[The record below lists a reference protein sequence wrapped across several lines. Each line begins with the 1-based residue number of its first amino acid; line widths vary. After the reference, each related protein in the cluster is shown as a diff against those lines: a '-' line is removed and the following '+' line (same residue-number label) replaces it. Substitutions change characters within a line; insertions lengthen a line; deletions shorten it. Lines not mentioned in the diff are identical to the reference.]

1 MKLVARE
8 LSPILAEIINKLFKA
23 GAFPDAL
30 KVGKITPVF
39 KKGDRLSTNNYR
51 LICVLPFFSKVIEKL
66 FYLRLMSYL
75 LKFNLLSSHQFG
87 FRPGYSTELDLAQLY

>member
-1 MKLVARE
+1 MARE

-30 KVGKITPVF
+30 KVEKITPVF

-51 LICVLPFFSKVIEKL
+51 PICVLPFFTKVIKNL
-66 FYLRLMSYL
+66 FYLRLI
-75 LKFNLLSSHQFG
+75 LLS
-87 FRPGYSTELDLAQLY
+87 A